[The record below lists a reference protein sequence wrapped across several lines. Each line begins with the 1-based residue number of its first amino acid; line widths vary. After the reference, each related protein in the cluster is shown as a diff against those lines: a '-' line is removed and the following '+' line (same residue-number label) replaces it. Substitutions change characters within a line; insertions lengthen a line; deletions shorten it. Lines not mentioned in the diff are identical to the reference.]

1 MRAKSWKHRCP
12 AVGKILMCHFKR
24 TERLMKNIISTIE
37 ITAQSVIFAVR
48 EKLFFCFA
56 LLLR

>member
-12 AVGKILMCHFKR
+12 AVCKILMCHFKR
-24 TERLMKNIISTIE
+24 AERLIKDIISTIE
-37 ITAQSVIFAVR
+37 ITAQSVIFAVK
-48 EKLFFCFA
+48 EKLFFS